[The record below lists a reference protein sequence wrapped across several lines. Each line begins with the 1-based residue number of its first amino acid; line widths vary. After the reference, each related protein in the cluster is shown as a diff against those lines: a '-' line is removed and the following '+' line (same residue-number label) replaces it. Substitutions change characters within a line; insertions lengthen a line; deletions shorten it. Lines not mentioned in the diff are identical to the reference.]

1 MYWCMTLIYRRNSEI
16 SNGIVFPSNMYRV
29 ALAVEYCGAK
39 YYGFQKQ
46 TTTMNT
52 IQYHLEKALS
62 KVSSEKITLICAG
75 RTDSG
80 VHASEQIIHFDT
92 LAKRP
97 VHAWVKGVNA
107 HLPDDIR
114 IHWAKDVDYSF
125 HSRFGALSR
134 TYRYVIYA
142 NEIRPGIL
150 HERVSWVGQ
159 SLNIEKMKSA
169 CQSLIGRH
177 DFTSFRASRCQAS
190 NAIREIYDLKI
201 FESGPF
207 IVMEVV
213 ANAFL
218 LHMVRNIAGV
228 MIDIGKEKQDFRWVQ
243 SLLDAKDR
251 TKAGMTASPFGLYFV
266 KVSYDAKYKLPQSPL
281 GPMIVY

>member
-1 MYWCMTLIYRRNSEI
+1 
-16 SNGIVFPSNMYRV
+16 MYRV

-46 TTTMNT
+46 TATTNT

-62 KVSSEKITLICAG
+62 KVSGETVTLICAG

-97 VHAWVKGVNA
+97 VHAWVKGANA
-107 HLPDDIR
+107 HLPNDIR
-114 IHWAKDVDYSF
+114 ILWAKDVDYSF
-125 HSRFGALSR
+125 HSRFAAMSR

-142 NEIRPGIL
+142 NDVRPGIL
-150 HERVSWVGQ
+150 HERVSWVAQ
-159 SLNIEKMKSA
+159 SLNIDNMKMATKR
-169 CQSLIGRH
+169 LIGQH
-177 DFTSFRASRCQAS
+177 DFTSFRGVRCQAKS
-190 NAIREIYDLKI
+190 AVREIYDLKI
-201 FESGPF
+201 YESGPF

-218 LHMVRNIAGV
+218 LHMVRNIAGA
-228 MIDIGKEKQDFRWVQ
+228 MIDIGKGRQ
-243 SLLDAKDR
+243 SPLWLDEALAAKDR
-251 TKAGMTASPFGLYFV
+251 TKVGMTASPFGLYFV
-266 KVSYDAKYKLPQSPL
+266 KVSYDEKYQLPKLPL